1 MHPHPTV
8 PPPTAEA
15 ATKVTPVAVGTDAA
29 AATGEPLDVAAL
41 TVQAIGAV
49 ACARPHVRAIDV
61 MVPLE
66 TVRRPDVSVLPA
78 AMLAQPVP
86 QVGAVLC
93 TDAK

>member
-1 MHPHPTV
+1 MV
-8 PPPTAEA
+8 
-15 ATKVTPVAVGTDAA
+15 AA
-29 AATGEPLDVAAL
+29 AATGALADVAAL
-41 TVQAIGAV
+41 TVQAWGAV
-49 ACARPHVRAIDV
+49 ACVRPQVRAIDV